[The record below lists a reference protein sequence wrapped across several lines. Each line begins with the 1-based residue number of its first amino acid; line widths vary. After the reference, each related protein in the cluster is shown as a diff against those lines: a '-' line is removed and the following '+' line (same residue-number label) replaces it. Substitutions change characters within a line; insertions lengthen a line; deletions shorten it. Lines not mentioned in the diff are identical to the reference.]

1 MFVQAHA
8 NKFLFNGLTLLCTP
22 IHTIVNSWP
31 HLENFCS
38 RGVYRF
44 PFVIGV
50 YVISNTF
57 ATLLCSRLDYF
68 VKDDSCGRTTN

>member
-22 IHTIVNSWP
+22 IHTSEQMASFGK
-31 HLENFCS
+31 LLFK
-38 RGVYRF
+38 GVYRF

-50 YVISNTF
+50 YIISNTF